1 MASFPQLVTQSRIV
15 VEYDNTSKSSS
26 KIRLESF
33 QVLGQPCLGFDFG
46 QTEMAE

>member
-15 VEYDNTSKSSS
+15 VEYHQNPAPKLDLNLSSS
-26 KIRLESF
+26 K
-33 QVLGQPCLGFDFG
+33 VQPCLGLDFG